1 MEEPLNVYT
10 NNHLDP
16 ALATV
21 AIALLLLSA
30 LALWLF
36 CLAQWRLAKRAAED
50 AKANFALQSALRD
63 GARFVSGRV
72 EYAEGEKI
80 AIRVTVTQHGVEHR
94 GKSTSHTW
102 TETDRTVEKRPFY
115 LRLDSG
121 ERVRIDPVDAK
132 VVLVDKLDKEHWVS
146 KFERV
151 RRAEL
156 DVGERA
162 YAEGILRQKHDP
174 ESAGDGYRGA
184 GTGWVLVPLRGKI
197 HVSTEGV
204 AKRHVLRG
212 RAFFRALFVLPLLV
226 AGALAPVAPFFLR
239 ELQGADALA
248 TFHGRHYF
256 ETRNSKGQIT
266 KHWVAQ
272 YAFDDERIVSCEVD
286 ESDYNVVL
294 PPLAYSSAP
303 YPRQIWVRKVSAT
316 NPFNAVGR
324 GNTVH
329 FGWWCASVALMLCV
343 GGWVGQRHWYKRW
356 YERTMNENSGGPLP
370 EPSGRVFKS

>member
-10 NNHLDP
+10 NNHFDP

-80 AIRVTVTQHGVEHR
+80 AVRVTVTQHGVEHR

-115 LRLDSG
+115 LRLDNG
-121 ERVRIDPVDAK
+121 ERVRIDPVDAE

-174 ESAGDGYRGA
+174 ESAGAGYRGA
-184 GTGWVLVPLRGKI
+184 GTGWVLAPLAGKI

-212 RAFFRALFVLPLLV
+212 RAFFRALFVLPLLM
-226 AGALAPVAPFFLR
+226 AGALVPVTPFFVR
-239 ELQGADALA
+239 EVQGADTIA
-248 TFHGRHYF
+248 TYQGKRHYV
-256 ETRNSKGQIT
+256 TRNSKGQT
-266 KHWVAQ
+266 QDHWVAD
-272 YAFDDERIVSCEVD
+272 YRIDAESGGSCEVD
-286 ESDYNVVL
+286 RSDYDGVL
-294 PPLAYSSAP
+294 STPADGSA
-303 YPRQIWVRKVSAT
+303 RRIWVRWVGTESA
-316 NPFNAVGR
+316 FNAIGR

-343 GGWVGQRHWYKRW
+343 GGWVGQRHWYRRW
-356 YERTMNENSGGPLP
+356 YERKLNENSGGPLP